1 MCNGILGD
9 RRPDGGNVLTSRT
22 LKELPPHHGKKIVY
36 GELSRLGADRLRS
49 EGITFKQ
56 IPYDI
61 KAR

>member
-1 MCNGILGD
+1 
-9 RRPDGGNVLTSRT
+9 
-22 LKELPPHHGKKIVY
+22 LKELHPHDGRKIIY
-36 GELSRLGADRLRS
+36 GETSRLGAERLRY